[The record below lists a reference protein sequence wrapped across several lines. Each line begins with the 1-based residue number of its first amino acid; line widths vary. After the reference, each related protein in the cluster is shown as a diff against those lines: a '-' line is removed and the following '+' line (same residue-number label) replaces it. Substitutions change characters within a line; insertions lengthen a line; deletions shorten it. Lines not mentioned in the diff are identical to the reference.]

1 MYLKVL
7 KKCIHTFKN
16 VSKCISEYVMYMNES
31 VYPNAPQGRY
41 IDKFKVVLKYV
52 SMKTEK
58 YLNVFESIH
67 MYVKSES

>member
-1 MYLKVL
+1 
-7 KKCIHTFKN
+7 
-16 VSKCISEYVMYMNES
+16 MYMNES